1 MLKMIRDMLKKIT
14 VILKRK
20 PAKHD
25 VGEEAYHKGTG
36 NIPLEPFLEQIHAT
50 FDGRQAETKMA
61 YDAQT
66 KKLEGLTKYLE
77 QLKNDVESVWH
88 RLKTETNG
96 TAPSWIAPLMGLFFS
111 TNLLSGETW
120 LLAPQ
125 MDAWGIPDPIGQ
137 FLTAG
142 VLVLGLSL
150 LFKMCVSL
158 FKKQLLSVGQ
168 NSTEDEKAKA
178 KRERRSHIAYCGFF
192 SMLVLISA
200 ITIGWLRG
208 SGMVLANQAQ
218 GGLLGF
224 IARNT
229 SFLMKLAVTLA
240 TIFLPLI
247 AAVISD
253 WSFKKL
259 RYAWEW
265 AKTRLACR
273 YYTHRYFTKQMEL
286 EAALAEK
293 EHALNGLNAQR
304 NEWLAIAQHAH
315 EEGSRIGAYQ
325 LPLWDVSLK
334 ILGFFFIALI
344 VCLIVCYVFLDSTL
358 AQFVTD
364 ETLRT
369 ILYAMLAVAFT
380 LLYAQHTLRSW
391 YRPTPEQLVRPT
403 IWRVSAFGAKE
414 KPIASVRN
422 ENEQPQF
429 EEPTKKSLPDPSQ
442 NGSQAKQEIVA

>member
-1 MLKMIRDMLKKIT
+1 MLEKLRD
-14 VILKRK
+14 ILKGFGNVQRRK
-20 PAKHD
+20 PTSI
-25 VGEEAYHKGTG
+25 EARAYNVGTG
-36 NIPLEPFLEQIHAT
+36 NIPLESFLQQINAT
-50 FDGRQAETKMA
+50 FDGKQAETEMA
-61 YDAQT
+61 YDART
-66 KKLEGLTKYLE
+66 KKFEGQTSIYEQYKREVQTVWNRLEM
-77 QLKNDVESVWH
+77 
-88 RLKTETNG
+88 ETNG
-96 TAPSWIAPLMGLFFS
+96 IAPSWIAPLMGLFFVVL
-111 TNLLSGETW
+111 LLSGETW

-125 MDAWGIPDPIGQ
+125 MDAWGIPDSIGQ

-150 LFKMCVSL
+150 LFKICVSL
-158 FKKQLLSVGQ
+158 FKTLLPSVAQ
-168 NSTEDEKAKA
+168 DASEDEKAKT
-178 KRERRSHIAYCGFF
+178 KRERRSLIAYCGFF
-192 SMLVLISA
+192 SMLVLLST

-208 SGMVLANQAQ
+208 SSIVLANQAQ

-229 SFLMKLAVTLA
+229 SFLMKFAVTLA

-259 RYAWEW
+259 RYAWEC
-265 AKTRLACR
+265 AKTRLAWR
-273 YYTHRYFTKQMEL
+273 YYTHRYYTKQKEL

-304 NEWLAIAQHAH
+304 KEWLAIAKHAH
-315 EEGSRIGAYQ
+315 EEGSRIGAHQ

-334 ILGFFFIALI
+334 ILGFFFMALI
-344 VCLIVCYVFLDSTL
+344 VCLIVCHVFFDSTL

-369 ILYAMLAVAFT
+369 ILYVMLAVAFT
-380 LLYAQHTLRSW
+380 FFYTQHALRSW
-391 YRPTPEQLVRPT
+391 YRPTSEQLVRPT

-414 KPIASVRN
+414 KPVATVRSQ
-422 ENEQPQF
+422 NEQVQF

-442 NGSQAKQEIVA
+442 NGSQAK